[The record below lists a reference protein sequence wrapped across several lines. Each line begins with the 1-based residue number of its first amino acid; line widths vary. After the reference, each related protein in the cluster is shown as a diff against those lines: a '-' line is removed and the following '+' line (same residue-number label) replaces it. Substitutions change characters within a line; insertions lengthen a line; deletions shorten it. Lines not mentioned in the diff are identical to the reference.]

1 MTTYGF
7 VGLGNM
13 GGPMAEHLIEAGLD
27 VLVFDALEASME
39 PFKGRAKIAT
49 SLEEMGAQADVVFL
63 SLPTPQ
69 LLKKSALG
77 KVDFIRRAAP
87 KSFLI
92 YQQRDQKWLP
102 QFKSNSRL
110 QTLS

>member
-13 GGPMAEHLIEAGLD
+13 GGPMVEHLIEAGLD

-49 SLEEMGAQADVVFL
+49 SLGEMGAQADVVFL
-63 SLPTPQ
+63 SLPTPPIVE
-69 LLKKSALG
+69 KVCLG
-77 KVDFIRRAAP
+77 EVRPDLRI
-87 KSFLI
+87 STLI
-92 YQQRDQKWLP
+92 
-102 QFKSNSRL
+102 FE
-110 QTLS
+110 